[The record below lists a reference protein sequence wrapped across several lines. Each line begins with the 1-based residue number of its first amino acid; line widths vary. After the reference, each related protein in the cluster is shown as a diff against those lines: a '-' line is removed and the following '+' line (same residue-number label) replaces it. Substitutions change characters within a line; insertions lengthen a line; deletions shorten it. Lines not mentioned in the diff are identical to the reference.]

1 MPSKKPAGA
10 RAAPAKR
17 SSGGKSAKKGG
28 GGGAAFLLYGA
39 VIAGG
44 LYAGVRAYSFR
55 SRGGVEALK
64 DRASQAIA
72 HLIPGSAAEP
82 RRDPA
87 SSDRNSHRSVRSGAS
102 EIEHSAPRHPAHRHS
117 RHADSPA
124 GPEPAA
130 SHPEPAAAEH
140 SVETATTDASPTAIT
155 PLPPTEID
163 RGSGLRKEVAL
174 TFDAGAD
181 AKPARQILDTL
192 AQEGVKTTFFLT
204 GEWVRRNPKTA
215 QRIAAEGHE
224 IGNHS
229 WNHPAFT
236 HLSDDAIRDQL
247 RRTESIIR
255 ETAGTSSHPYFRPP
269 LGDRDSRVLKLVGDE
284 GFFTIYWSLDSRDSV
299 DKGITAEQIRDR
311 VLGKTG
317 AGSIVLMHCG
327 SQASAD
333 ALPEILRGLKAR
345 GLTPVPISRLLAQ

>member
-10 RAAPAKR
+10 RTAPAKKA
-17 SSGGKSAKKGG
+17 SSGRSGKKGRP
-28 GGGAAFLLYGA
+28 GGGATFLLYGA
-39 VIAGG
+39 VILGG
-44 LYAGVRAYSFR
+44 VYAGVQAHSFR
-55 SRGGVEALK
+55 RNGGVEGLK

-72 HLIPGSAAEP
+72 RLIPGSAT
-82 RRDPA
+82 
-87 SSDRNSHRSVRSGAS
+87 
-102 EIEHSAPRHPAHRHS
+102 APRHEQPASGGASRRHTAATEHRDRNRS
-117 RHADSPA
+117 GRRR
-124 GPEPAA
+124 PAA
-130 SHPEPAAAEH
+130 SSEIASAKSEPTAESHQLPAAEH
-140 SVETATTDASPTAIT
+140 NVDTATTEQPSTEIT

-181 AKPARQILDTL
+181 WKPARQILDTL
-192 AQEGVKTTFFLT
+192 AQEGVKCTFFLT

-236 HLSDDAIRDQL
+236 GLSDEAIRGQL

-255 ETAGTSSHPYFRPP
+255 ETAARSSHPYFRPP
-269 LGDRDSRVLKLVGDE
+269 LGDRDSRVLKIVGEE

-311 VLGKTG
+311 VLGKAG

-333 ALPEILRGLKAR
+333 ALPEILAGLKSRGLV
-345 GLTPVPISRLLAQ
+345 PVTISRLLAE